1 MEIRQS
7 SALGV
12 SLHDCIDIYVRLL
25 LLGAG
30 CRLQQNQ
37 LVLLKL
43 LYVGLHDDLLLSLAF
58 SFDWPYPQPPQMDPI
73 PYQSAN
79 LNQS

>member
-12 SLHDCIDIYVRLL
+12 SFHDCIYFYVRLL

-30 CRLQQNQ
+30 GRLQQNR
-37 LVLLKL
+37 LGHLKL
-43 LYVGLHDDLLLSLAF
+43 LSVDLHDDLLLSLA
-58 SFDWPYPQPPQMDPI
+58 SSTDWPYPQPAQMDSVPH
-73 PYQSAN
+73 QSAN